1 MYARQ
6 NNSILIEIN
15 PEPTVMTS
23 DMDLSLQTTSANA
36 LPQLVSIF
44 RDAN

>member
-44 RDAN
+44 KM